1 MPTAD
6 TAAIRLGV
14 NIDHIATLRNA
25 RGTPYP
31 SVVAAALASQAN
43 GADGITAHLREDR
56 RHVKDADLFDL
67 KAAISLPL
75 NMEMAN
81 TDEMVA
87 IALTLQPHMVTLV
100 PERREELTTEGGLD
114 VITHQAALTRSTQA
128 LTDAGI
134 RVSLFIEPD
143 NAQVDASK
151 AIGAELVE
159 FHTGKY
165 CHQHLAGDPTG
176 SELQRL
182 HAAAQ
187 YAVDS
192 GVIVNAGHG
201 LTQDNVGPVLS
212 LPGLYELNIGHAIVA
227 DAVVMGMGEAVATM
241 NRLLKQGR

>member
-1 MPTAD
+1 MPNTSP
-6 TAAIRLGV
+6 TAIRLGV

-31 SVVAAALASQAN
+31 SVVDAALASEAN

-67 KAAISLPL
+67 KAAISVPL

-81 TDEMVA
+81 TAEMVA
-87 IALTLQPHMVTLV
+87 IALKLQPHMVTLV

-114 VITHQAALTRSTQA
+114 VITHQQSLTSATQA
-128 LTDAGI
+128 LNDAGI

-151 AIGAELVE
+151 ATGAELVE

-165 CHQHLAGDPTG
+165 CNQHLAGDPTG

-182 HAAAQ
+182 HTASQ
-187 YAVDS
+187 YAVEQ
-192 GVIVNAGHG
+192 GIVVNAGHG
-201 LTQDNVGPVLS
+201 LTQDNVKPVLS

-227 DAVVMGMGEAVATM
+227 DAVVMGMGQAVASM
-241 NRLLKQGR
+241 NNLLKHR